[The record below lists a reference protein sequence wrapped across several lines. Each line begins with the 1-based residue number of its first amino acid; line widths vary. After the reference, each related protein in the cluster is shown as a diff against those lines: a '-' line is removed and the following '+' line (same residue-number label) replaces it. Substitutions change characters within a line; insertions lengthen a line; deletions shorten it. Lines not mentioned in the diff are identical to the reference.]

1 MRIYNALSKQTQDFN
16 VSNDT
21 VNMYVCGIT
30 PYDSAHLGHA
40 MSAVIFDM
48 IRRYFEFKGFNVNY
62 IQNFTDVDDKM
73 INAANIQNIEV
84 SELAE
89 KNIAEYLDE
98 LKSLNVKV
106 ATKYP
111 KATEEIPAI
120 IELISQLIENN
131 FAYEIDGDV
140 YFRVN
145 SDEDYGKLSN
155 RKIQDLLAG
164 ARLEIDE
171 NKEFPADFALWK
183 KHKSGE
189 PFWPS
194 PWGNGRP
201 GWHIECSAMALKY
214 LGDSIDIHGGGIDLV
229 FPHHE
234 NEIAQSESATG
245 RTPFANFWVH
255 NGTLGYGQEKMSKSI
270 GNVFSISSALEKFS
284 SDSLRM
290 FFLSSH
296 YRSPLIFS
304 DSAINS
310 QEKALD
316 RLRNAIKV
324 ESQNGEELEFRQY
337 VDRFIEAMDDD
348 FNTPIALSVLF
359 DLSRDINRE
368 ATNGKNVFKAQK
380 TLLELSNVLG
390 VKLDSRK
397 IEKDSNVEGFIDL
410 LIDLRSVMRDK
421 KDFETSDLIRDR
433 LTSLGI
439 KLEDSSGKTDWNWID

>member
-1 MRIYNALSKQTQDFN
+1 MRLYNTLSRENQNFDLTKN
-16 VSNDT
+16 T

-40 MSAVIFDM
+40 MSAIAFDV
-48 IRRYFEFKGFNVNY
+48 IRRYLEFRGFKVNY

-73 INAANIQNIEV
+73 IKAANLQNIEV
-84 SELAE
+84 SELAD
-89 KNIAEYLDE
+89 KNITEYLNE
-98 LKSLNVKV
+98 LKTLNVKV

-120 IELISQLIENN
+120 IDLITQLIEKEC
-131 FAYEIDGDV
+131 AYEVEGDV

-155 RKIQDLLAG
+155 RKVQDLLAG

-183 KHKSGE
+183 KHKEGE
-189 PFWPS
+189 PFWES

-214 LGDSIDIHGGGIDLV
+214 LGDSIDIHGGGLDLV

-245 RTPFANFWVH
+245 KVPFADFWVH

-270 GNVFSISSALEKFS
+270 GNVFSIASALEKFS
-284 SDSLRM
+284 PDSLRM

-296 YRSPLIFS
+296 YRSPLVFS
-304 DSAINS
+304 DIAVNS

-316 RLRNAIKV
+316 RLRNALKV
-324 ESQNGEELEFRQY
+324 QSQNGQELDVQTY

-368 ATNGKNVFKAQK
+368 ATDGKNVTKAK
-380 TLLELSNVLG
+380 STLLELSNVLG
-390 VKLDSRK
+390 VKLDSK
-397 IEKDSNVEGFIDL
+397 KNDKNSDVHEFIDL
-410 LIDLRSVMRDK
+410 LIDLRSLMRNK
-421 KDFETSDLIRDR
+421 KDFESSDLIRDR
-433 LTSLGI
+433 LTDLGV
-439 KLEDSSGKTDWNWID
+439 KLEDSSGETHWDWID